1 VGGRVIGAA
10 SGGAGT
16 GGTVIVEVD
25 AATATDFARW
35 YAMTAEGVT
44 RRVAAAVGD
53 PLLGREAAAEAY
65 ARAYERWPRVAAM
78 ESPEG
83 WVFQVA
89 VNVCRRGWRQRALE
103 DRALA
108 RIVPELPG
116 VVGGIPQHPDDLY
129 RAVRKLP
136 RRMRLA
142 LRLRYWEDLTESEV
156 ATRLGVSEGTAS
168 SVLSTARARLRR
180 ALANGADR

>member
-1 VGGRVIGAA
+1 VSAPAGGT
-10 SGGAGT
+10 GT

-25 AATATDFARW
+25 AATATGFARW
-35 YAMTAEGVT
+35 YATTADGVT

-65 ARAYERWPRVAAM
+65 ARAYERWSRVAAM
-78 ESPEG
+78 DSPEG

-89 VNVCRRGWRQRALE
+89 VNICRRGWRQRQLE

-108 RIVPELPG
+108 RLLPG
-116 VVGGIPQHPDDLY
+116 MAGVVEGPQPADDLY

-136 RRMRLA
+136 RRMRVA
-142 LRLRYWEDLTESEV
+142 LRLKYWEDLTESDV
-156 ATRLGVSEGTAS
+156 AARMGVSEGTAS
-168 SVLSTARARLRR
+168 SLLSTARARLRR
-180 ALANGADR
+180 ALANGAGR

>member
-1 VGGRVIGAA
+1 
-10 SGGAGT
+10 
-16 GGTVIVEVD
+16 VIVEVR
-25 AATATDFARW
+25 AATAVDFAHW
-35 YAMTAEGVT
+35 YGMTAEGVT

-53 PLLGREAAAEAY
+53 PLLGREAAAEAF

-89 VNVCRRGWRQRALE
+89 VNICRRGWRQRALE

-108 RIVPELPG
+108 RIVPDLPD
-116 VVGGIPQHPDDLY
+116 VLDGIAQHPDDLY

-136 RRMRLA
+136 RRMRVA
-142 LRLRYWEDLTESEV
+142 LRLKYWDDLTEQDV
-156 ATRLGVSEGTAS
+156 AARMGVSPGTAS
-168 SVLSTARARLRR
+168 SLLSTARARLRR
-180 ALANGADR
+180 ALSHGGAR